1 MVKVMS
7 RILLSIL
14 LIWFSTANRALA
26 EAPEVVVD
34 IAPVHS
40 LVSMVMKGVGEPTLI
55 IPANASPHDYTLRPS
70 AAKALQNADIIFWMG
85 SSLTPW
91 LDRATTT
98 LMKDAQM
105 IALLDT
111 EDTIILEV
119 RDELTFDADHGDHEG
134 HEDHEEHE
142 DHDGHEDHDEHKDH
156 VSEHKDGHEHH
167 GIDPHAWLSAKNASV
182 WLSVIAAH
190 LSEIDPKNKETYKT
204 NAAVGQKNITDLA
217 TDISKTL
224 SGVQGRSFIVYHDAF
239 QYFEND
245 FNFTAAGSIS
255 PSDAAPVS
263 PARIAAIRS
272 MIEKEGIDCILS
284 EPQYSQGL
292 IQSVSSGTEVN
303 LGIIDAIGAGITI
316 GPDLYNTLMRNM
328 AKTFADCF

>member
-7 RILLSIL
+7 RILIPVL
-14 LIWFSTANRALA
+14 LIWFSTANRALT
-26 EAPEVVVD
+26 EAPKVVVD

-119 RDELTFDADHGDHEG
+119 RDELTFDADHGDHE
-134 HEDHEEHE
+134 EHE
-142 DHDGHEDHDEHKDH
+142 DHDEHDEHKDH

-204 NAAVGQKNITDLA
+204 NAAVGQKDLTDLA

-224 SGVQGRSFIVYHDAF
+224 NGVRRRSFIVYHNAF

-245 FNFTAAGSIS
+245 FNFTAAGAIS

-303 LGIIDAIGAGITI
+303 LGIIDAIGAGITF
-316 GPDLYNTLMRNM
+316 GPDLYDTLMRNM

>member
-1 MVKVMS
+1 MVKIMS
-7 RILLSIL
+7 RILISVL
-14 LIWFSTANRALA
+14 LIWFSTANRALT
-26 EAPEVVVD
+26 EAPKVVVD

-119 RDELTFDADHGDHEG
+119 RDELTFDADHGDHE
-134 HEDHEEHE
+134 EHE
-142 DHDGHEDHDEHKDH
+142 DHDEHDEHKDH

-204 NAAVGQKNITDLA
+204 NAAVGQKDITDLA

-245 FNFTAAGSIS
+245 FNFTAAGAIS

>member
-1 MVKVMS
+1 MS
-7 RILLSIL
+7 RILISVL
-14 LIWFSTANRALA
+14 LIWFSTANRALT
-26 EAPEVVVD
+26 EAPKVVVD

-119 RDELTFDADHGDHEG
+119 RDELTFDADHGDHQ
-134 HEDHEEHE
+134 EHE
-142 DHDGHEDHDEHKDH
+142 DHDEHDEHKDH

-204 NAAVGQKNITDLA
+204 NAAVGQKDITDLA

-245 FNFTAAGSIS
+245 FNFIAAGAIS

-272 MIEKEGIDCILS
+272 MIEKEGINCILS

>member
-7 RILLSIL
+7 RILISVL
-14 LIWFSTANRALA
+14 LIWFSTANRALT
-26 EAPEVVVD
+26 EAPKVVVD

-119 RDELTFDADHGDHEG
+119 RDELTFDADH
-134 HEDHEEHE
+134 EEHE

-156 VSEHKDGHEHH
+156 VSEHKDGHDHH

-204 NAAVGQKNITDLA
+204 NAAVGQKDITDLA

-245 FNFTAAGSIS
+245 FNFTAAGAIS

-272 MIEKEGIDCILS
+272 MMEKEGIDCILS

-303 LGIIDAIGAGITI
+303 LGFIDAIGAGITI

>member
-1 MVKVMS
+1 MS
-7 RILLSIL
+7 RILISVL
-14 LIWFSTANRALA
+14 LIWFSTANRALT
-26 EAPEVVVD
+26 EAPKVVVD

-119 RDELTFDADHGDHEG
+119 RDELTFDADHGDHQ
-134 HEDHEEHE
+134 EHE
-142 DHDGHEDHDEHKDH
+142 DHDEHDEHKDH

-245 FNFTAAGSIS
+245 FNFTAAGAIS

-303 LGIIDAIGAGITI
+303 LGIIDAIGAGITF
-316 GPDLYNTLMRNM
+316 GPDLYDTLMRNM

>member
-7 RILLSIL
+7 RILISVL
-14 LIWFSTANRALA
+14 LIWFSTANRALT
-26 EAPEVVVD
+26 EAPKVVVD

-119 RDELTFDADHGDHEG
+119 RDELTFDADHGDHE
-134 HEDHEEHE
+134 EHE
-142 DHDGHEDHDEHKDH
+142 DHDEHDEHKDH
-156 VSEHKDGHEHH
+156 VSEHKDGHDHH

-245 FNFTAAGSIS
+245 FNFTAAGAIS

>member
-1 MVKVMS
+1 MS

-105 IALLDT
+105 IALLET
-111 EDTIILEV
+111 EDTIVLEV

-156 VSEHKDGHEHH
+156 VSEHKDGHDHH

-204 NAAVGQKNITDLA
+204 NAAVGQKDLTDLA

-224 SGVQGRSFIVYHDAF
+224 NGVQGRSFIVYHDAF

-245 FNFTAAGSIS
+245 FNFTAAGAIS

-272 MIEKEGIDCILS
+272 MIKKEGIDCILS
-284 EPQYSQGL
+284 EPQYNKDL
-292 IQSVSSGTEVN
+292 VQSVSSGTEVN

>member
-1 MVKVMS
+1 MS
-7 RILLSIL
+7 RILISVL
-14 LIWFSTANRALA
+14 LIWFSTANRALT
-26 EAPEVVVD
+26 EAPKVVVD

-119 RDELTFDADHGDHEG
+119 RDELTFDADHGDHE
-134 HEDHEEHE
+134 EHE
-142 DHDGHEDHDEHKDH
+142 DHDEHDEHKDH

-245 FNFTAAGSIS
+245 FNFTAAGAIS

>member
-1 MVKVMS
+1 MS
-7 RILLSIL
+7 RILISVL
-14 LIWFSTANRALA
+14 LIWFSTANRALT
-26 EAPEVVVD
+26 EAPKVVVD

-119 RDELTFDADHGDHEG
+119 RDELTFDADHGDHDE
-134 HEDHEEHE
+134 
-142 DHDGHEDHDEHKDH
+142 HEDHDEHKDH

-204 NAAVGQKNITDLA
+204 NAAVGQKDLTDLA

-224 SGVQGRSFIVYHDAF
+224 NGVQGRSFIVYHDAF

-245 FNFTAAGSIS
+245 FNFTAAGAIS

-303 LGIIDAIGAGITI
+303 LGFIDAIGAGITI

>member
-26 EAPEVVVD
+26 EPPEVVVD

-105 IALLDT
+105 IALLET
-111 EDTIILEV
+111 EDTIVLEV

-142 DHDGHEDHDEHKDH
+142 DHDGHEDHDEPKDH
-156 VSEHKDGHEHH
+156 VSEHKDGHDHH

-204 NAAVGQKNITDLA
+204 NAAVGQKDLTDLA

-224 SGVQGRSFIVYHDAF
+224 NGVQGRSFIVYHDAF

-245 FNFTAAGSIS
+245 FNFTAAGAIS
-255 PSDAAPVS
+255 PSDAAPAS

>member
-1 MVKVMS
+1 MS
-7 RILLSIL
+7 RILISIL

-119 RDELTFDADHGDHEG
+119 RDELTFDADHGDH
-134 HEDHEEHE
+134 DEHE
-142 DHDGHEDHDEHKDH
+142 DHDEHDEHKDH
-156 VSEHKDGHEHH
+156 VSEHKDGHDHH

-204 NAAVGQKNITDLA
+204 NAAVGQKDLTDLA

-224 SGVQGRSFIVYHDAF
+224 NGVQGRSFIVYHDAF

-263 PARIAAIRS
+263 P
-272 MIEKEGIDCILS
+272 
-284 EPQYSQGL
+284 
-292 IQSVSSGTEVN
+292 
-303 LGIIDAIGAGITI
+303 
-316 GPDLYNTLMRNM
+316 
-328 AKTFADCF
+328 